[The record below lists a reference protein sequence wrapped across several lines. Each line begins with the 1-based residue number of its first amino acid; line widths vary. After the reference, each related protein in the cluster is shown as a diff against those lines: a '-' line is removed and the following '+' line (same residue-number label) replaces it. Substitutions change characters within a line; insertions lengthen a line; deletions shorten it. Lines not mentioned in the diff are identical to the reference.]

1 MASASSTRLA
11 ALRTLLQN
19 EGLDGLIV
27 PHSDEFL
34 GEYTPACAERLA
46 WLTGFTGSA
55 GTAIVLPHT
64 AAVFS
69 DGRYITQMDQQ
80 VDGTC
85 WQRLH
90 ISQTPPATWLK
101 EQAKPQTR
109 VGYDPRVM
117 SVAELRPFA
126 AQSGINLVPTSRNLV
141 DDIWTDRPAFP
152 SAPAC
157 VHPLAFA
164 GRSSAEKRQEVS
176 AILTQN
182 GQDAAVLSDSA
193 SIAWLLNIR
202 GSDIPCTPVVL
213 AFALVHANN
222 SVDLFIEPEK
232 ITANVKEWLGSSVRV
247 HTPQEMEQ
255 VLATLKGKT
264 VGVDP
269 ASNAVWF
276 GQTLTRHG
284 ATVQEAPD
292 PCLLP
297 KARKNKVEQMGMRTA
312 HLRDG
317 VALCRFLHWL
327 DTEGRNCTELEAATQ
342 LDAFRAEGKDY
353 KEESFPAIS
362 GSGPNGAIIHYRV
375 TPESDR
381 KLQDNEVYLID
392 SGGQY
397 PEGTTDVTRTIWT
410 GPDAPSTSLKD
421 VFTRVLK
428 GNLRLGRARFPVGT
442 KGHALDAL
450 ARFDLWQA
458 GLDYDHGTGHGVGS
472 FLSVHEGPA
481 RISKMPSP
489 ITLEEGMVISNEPG
503 FYKPGAYG
511 IRLETLVMIRPGNMP
526 HSDRAFLEFETL
538 TLAPFDRR
546 LIDLTLLGPEDTA
559 VLDAYHAQILDQVG
573 PHLPSDAQKW
583 LKTACAPLKRA

>member
-1 MASASSTRLA
+1 MASASFTRLA

-101 EQAKPQTR
+101 EQAKPKTR

-126 AQSGINLVPTSRNLV
+126 AQSGVILVPTSRNLV

-157 VHPLAFA
+157 MHPLAFA
-164 GRSSAEKRQEVS
+164 GRSSAEKRQEIS
-176 AILTQN
+176 AILAQN

-232 ITANVKEWLGSSVRV
+232 ISANIKEWLGSSVRM
-247 HTPQEMEQ
+247 HAPQEMEQ

-269 ASNAVWF
+269 ACNAVWF

-327 DTEGRNCTELEAATQ
+327 DTKGRNCTELEAAAQ

-381 KLQDNEVYLID
+381 TLQDNEVYLID

-410 GPDAPSTSLKD
+410 GPDAPPASLKD

-450 ARFDLWQA
+450 ARFDLWQT

-511 IRLETLVMIRPGNMP
+511 IRLETLVLIRPGNIP

-546 LIDLTLLGPEDTA
+546 LIDLALLGPEDTA
-559 VLDAYHAQILDQVG
+559 VLDAYHAQILHQVG